1 MEEKKEPESFEVKDK
16 RRFVVDAGGEA
27 KGEES
32 ASESGRQQGAA
43 SPPGDRKP
51 AAEPKSEK
59 KKESTSALPEID
71 FATFILSL
79 SSSALLHLGLVEN
92 PVTQKTER
100 NLPLAK
106 QTIDII
112 VMLRDKT
119 KGNVSTD
126 EANLMENLIADLRM
140 KYVNELNR

>member
-1 MEEKKEPESFEVKDK
+1 MEKKEAESFEVKDK
-16 RRFVVDAGGEA
+16 RRFVVDSTGEA
-27 KGEES
+27 RGNEETPRFE
-32 ASESGRQQGAA
+32 AQQQDVSS
-43 SPPGDRKP
+43 SPKEEP
-51 AAEPKSEK
+51 AAETK
-59 KKESTSALPEID
+59 KRPLPEID
-71 FATFILSL
+71 FATFVLSL

-92 PVTQKTER
+92 PITGKTER

-119 KGNVSTD
+119 KGNLSTD
-126 EANLMENLIADLRM
+126 EGNLIENLIADLRM